1 MQGRTEPRERKAHPH
16 QCRRLHRPCSCNSS
30 SQLAEVHGDSSRPP
44 GMVAAAEGQVT
55 LDYILSTAAI
65 KRTNLN
71 EIVFRLVLEDTG
83 RKDCLSH
90 GSPATTAIFDEK
102 TDEEN
107 VQEVDQHPLLL
118 WL

>member
-1 MQGRTEPRERKAHPH
+1 MQTT
-16 QCRRLHRPCSCNSS
+16 
-30 SQLAEVHGDSSRPP
+30 SSRL
-44 GMVAAAEGQVT
+44 VLLWLLVELVIVT
-55 LDYILSTAAI
+55 LSANHSNKAYWA
-65 KRTNLN
+65 NLN

-83 RKDCLSH
+83 RKGCLSH

>member
-1 MQGRTEPRERKAHPH
+1 MASGRTDHSYLVCE
-16 QCRRLHRPCSCNSS
+16 
-30 SQLAEVHGDSSRPP
+30 SQQQG
-44 GMVAAAEGQVT
+44 
-55 LDYILSTAAI
+55 ILGKS
-65 KRTNLN
+65 KRDR
-71 EIVFRLVLEDTG
+71 FRLVLEDTG